1 MRDSHP
7 VILGRDAELAV
18 LSAAANAAEAGH
30 GAFVLVEGPAGIGK
44 TTLLRMACA
53 RPEAPGPRILTARGL
68 ALESGFAYGIARQL
82 IEPVRASAGPG
93 EWDELLNG
101 AAGLAARVFDW
112 AGTGSVED
120 DIPYATTHG
129 LYWLAANLAARR
141 PLVIAVDD
149 AHWADAP
156 SLRWLAHLA
165 ARVDGVPIALMLAA
179 RSGPDEPGIFEEL
192 RACPQCVLL
201 PLGPLSDE
209 ATAALVRERLG
220 GEADAGLCRACH
232 DYTGGNPFLLESLA
246 AALREPGGGDRL
258 ARLESLAPEP
268 VARTVL
274 RRVSQLGEGAGRLT
288 QALAVLGGPAPVRHA
303 AALAGQDIPDA
314 ARFADGL
321 RAADVL
327 APGSVLEF
335 AHPIV
340 RAAVYESIPAGERA
354 LAHAQAARLLERDGA
369 DAERVGL
376 HLLHSEPAGSAQVVA
391 LLRAAA
397 QSASGR
403 GAPGPAADYLRRAL
417 DEPPGPAARPAL
429 LLELGLALS
438 GERSPAAPAALAE
451 AVELTTGPADHA
463 AAALLSAR
471 VLGIWAYHDSATVIC
486 RDALTAGDI
495 PGPAADSL
503 AAELFTNAVINATTI
518 GEALERAQDR
528 LASPGPSSTWR
539 VNGALMAAATA
550 QPPGDALDLLAPVLA
565 SGLRDVPPD
574 SLSAV
579 YALLALIWSEEL
591 ATASDICDAVLS
603 AARRRGSMSMVAHA
617 SCLHSMIMRRIGRLD
632 EAAADAALALEFK
645 LATSP
650 PLAVAWAAAL
660 CIEALTRLGRLDEA
674 DAVAAAATGREP
686 PPGWIH
692 TASFLQARGGLRVAQ
707 GRHAEALDD
716 LLAAGEAWRALGID
730 NPAPASWRA
739 AAAAAHAAL
748 GRPREAEVLA
758 AEQLGLA
765 RKVGTPAVLGAA
777 LRAHAMAAA
786 AGHAGP
792 AAARHAGTVA
802 AGHAGVA
809 SAGPAGQSLAEE
821 SLAEAVSLLEAT
833 PARYELALALA
844 DLGALLRRSGR
855 RADARGP
862 LRRALDLAQ
871 RTGAAPLAERA
882 RRELLAAGARP
893 RRTALTG
900 PDALTSAERRVAG
913 LAADGLSNRQIAEHL
928 FITQPTVETHL
939 RHAFQKLG
947 IASRVDLPAHLADE
961 PPIPAGL
968 PA

>member
-1 MRDSHP
+1 MPDSHP
-7 VILGRDAELAV
+7 VILGRDAELAA
-18 LSAAANAAEAGH
+18 LSAAAEAAETGH

-53 RPEAPGPRILTARGL
+53 RPKVPGPRILTARGL

-93 EWDELLNG
+93 EWDELLDG

-112 AGTGSVED
+112 AGAGSVED
-120 DIPYATTHG
+120 DVPYATTHG

-156 SLRWLAHLA
+156 SLRWLTHLA
-165 ARVDGVPIALMLAA
+165 ARVDGLPIALLLAV
-179 RSGPDEPGIFEEL
+179 RSGQDEPTVLDEL
-192 RACPQCVLL
+192 RACPACTPL
-201 PLGPLSDE
+201 PLRPLDSE

-220 GEADAGLCRACH
+220 GQADAELCRACH

-246 AALREPGGGDRL
+246 TALREPGSGDPL
-258 ARLESLAPEP
+258 ARVASLAPEP
-268 VARTVL
+268 VARAVL
-274 RRVSQLGEGAGRLT
+274 RRVNQLGEGAGRLT
-288 QALAVLGGPAPVRHA
+288 RALAVLGGPAPVRHA
-303 AALAGQDIPDA
+303 AALAGQDLPDA
-314 ARFADGL
+314 ARLADGL

-369 DAERVGL
+369 DAERIAL
-376 HLLHSEPAGSAQVVA
+376 HLLHSEPGGSAQVVA

-397 QSASGR
+397 QAASGR
-403 GAPGPAADYLRRAL
+403 GAPGPAAAYLRRAL
-417 DEPPGPAARPAL
+417 DEPPDPADRPAL
-429 LLELGLALS
+429 LLELGLALAA
-438 GERSPAAPAALAE
+438 ERSPAAPDALTE
-451 AVELTTGPADHA
+451 AVELTPAPPEQA
-463 AAALLSAR
+463 TAALLSAR
-471 VLGIWAYHDSATVIC
+471 LLGIWGHHDSAAVIC
-486 RDALTAGDI
+486 RDALARPGG
-495 PGPAADSL
+495 PGPAADGL
-503 AAELFTNAVINATTI
+503 EAELFANAMINAAAI
-518 GEALERAQDR
+518 GGALERAQGR
-528 LASPGPSSTWR
+528 LASPGRSSAWR
-539 VNGALMAAATA
+539 VNGALVAAAAA

-574 SLSAV
+574 SLTAV

-591 ATASDICDAVLS
+591 ATASDICEAVLS

-617 SCLHSMIMRRIGRLD
+617 SCLRSMIMRRLGRFD
-632 EAAADAALALEFK
+632 DAAADAALALDFK

-650 PLAVAWAAAL
+650 PLAVAWAAGL
-660 CIEALTRLGRLDEA
+660 CIEPLTRLGRLGEA
-674 DAVAAAATGREP
+674 DAVAAAAAGREP

-692 TASFLQARGGLRVAQ
+692 TLTFLQARGALRVAQ
-707 GRHAEALDD
+707 RRHAEALED
-716 LLAAGEAWRALGID
+716 LLTAGAGWRALGID
-730 NPAPASWRA
+730 NPAAASWRT
-739 AAAAAHAAL
+739 AAAAAHTAL
-748 GRPREAEVLA
+748 GHPQDAAALA
-758 AEQLGLA
+758 AEQLALA

-777 LRAHAMAAA
+777 LRAHAVAAD
-786 AGHAGP
+786 GGHSEHPQHAG
-792 AAARHAGTVA
+792 R
-802 AGHAGVA
+802 
-809 SAGPAGQSLAEE
+809 SGQSLAGE
-821 SLAEAVSLLEAT
+821 SLTEAVSLLETT

-844 DLGALLRRSGR
+844 DLGAWLRRSGR
-855 RADARGP
+855 RTDARAP
-862 LRRALDLAQ
+862 LRRALDLAE

-913 LAADGLSNRQIAEHL
+913 LAVDGLSNRQIAQHL

-939 RHAFQKLG
+939 RHAFHKLG
-947 IASRVDLPAHLADE
+947 ITSRAGLPAELARE
-961 PPIPAGL
+961 LPTPAGL
-968 PA
+968 PV